1 MYMNITAISSSY
13 DKKFSNIEIYFLRN
27 TIGDAK
33 LIKANG
39 GKRTDILDILQLEN
53 RGAIEIFAWD

>member
-1 MYMNITAISSSY
+1 MNSTAISSSN

-39 GKRTDILDILQLEN
+39 GRRTDILDTLQLEN